1 MSAGLG
7 KDDATG
13 VSNMH
18 RHRHRGDSGAA
29 FPIPS
34 TSAMNPRRR
43 SPLTLLAG
51 MSAAL
56 ACTMPDAWAQVAS
69 PIPDAGST
77 LRNQLQTLPPVS
89 PPASN
94 AEIHIERPAAPAPS
108 ASALRFAV
116 KGFQI
121 DGNTKFSRAELMP
134 LLEPALGGARTLG
147 DLDEAATRV
156 TNFYRA
162 HGYLVARAYVP
173 AQDIRDGIVDIAIV
187 EGRYGKVEVRNA
199 SHVRDAVLQRYVSPK
214 HLGDVIDERRLDR
227 AALLMQDVTG
237 ATAVT
242 GNLQA
247 GETPGTSDLTID
259 VPPTRALT
267 ASLQADNYGI
277 RPTGR
282 YRVGGALQ
290 WLSPLGFGDRLDAR
304 ALTSITGQTFGQLG
318 YSAPIGS
325 DGLRTSLSVTE
336 STYRLGADFSSLDA
350 YGHATVLS
358 WAASYPLI
366 RSRTLNLNAEGGFD
380 RENLTD
386 HANGTAEDKFDNV
399 FGAGFDGNVIAGKT
413 LVTYAVRTESGDVHI
428 ESADALAIDQRSAQ
442 TDGHYRKYTYSIA
455 LYEAVTP
462 RLQFYLS
469 LNGQQ
474 ASKNLISSEKLSLGG
489 PYGVRAYPTGEAPGD
504 DGYLAT
510 AELRYAVAQSLL
522 PGQLGVFGFV
532 DTGFVRNNAYPFST
546 ESNHQR
552 LSGAGIGVTLSKA
565 PDYEIRLIYAHK
577 LGNATAVADT
587 DHAGR
592 VWLQL
597 TKAF

>member
-1 MSAGLG
+1 
-7 KDDATG
+7 
-13 VSNMH
+13 
-18 RHRHRGDSGAA
+18 
-29 FPIPS
+29 
-34 TSAMNPRRR
+34 
-43 SPLTLLAG
+43 

-56 ACTMPDAWAQVAS
+56 ICTMPDAHAQAGP

-77 LRNQLQTLPPVS
+77 LRNQLQTLPPAA

-94 AEIHIERPAAPAPS
+94 VGIHIERPSTPAPP
-108 ASALRFAV
+108 ASTLRFAV

-121 DGNTKFSRAELMP
+121 DGNTKFSRAALMP
-134 LLEPALGGARTLG
+134 LLAPALGDARTLA
-147 DLDEAATRV
+147 DLDEAATRI
-156 TNFYRA
+156 TNFYRS

-187 EGRYGKVEVRNA
+187 EGRYGKVRLHNA
-199 SHVRDAVLQRYVSPK
+199 SHVRDAVLQRYVSTRR
-214 HLGDVIDERRLDR
+214 LGEVVDERRLDR

-259 VPPTRALT
+259 VPPVRALT

-282 YRVGGALQ
+282 YRIGGALQ

-325 DGLRTSLSVTE
+325 NGLRTGLSVTE

-358 WAASYPLI
+358 WTTSYPLI
-366 RSRTLNLNAEGGFD
+366 RSRTLNLNAESGFD
-380 RENLTD
+380 RKSLTD
-386 HANGTAEDKFDNV
+386 HADGTAEDKFENV
-399 FGAGFDGNVIAGKT
+399 IGVGVNGNVLTGNS
-413 LVTYAVRTESGDVHI
+413 LGTYALRVESGDVHF
-428 ESADALAIDQRSAQ
+428 ESADALALDQSSAQ
-442 TDGHYRKYTYSIA
+442 TAGRYRKYTYSLA
-455 LYEAVTP
+455 LYHAVIP
-462 RLQFYLS
+462 RLQLYLALS
-469 LNGQQ
+469 GQR
-474 ASKNLISSEKLSLGG
+474 ASKNLISSEKFSLGG

-510 AELRYAVAQSLL
+510 AELRYAVAQSLV

-532 DTGFVRNNAYPFST
+532 DTGFVRNNAYPFSA
-546 ESNHQR
+546 ESNHRR
-552 LSGAGIGVTLSKA
+552 LSGAGIGVTLAKA
-565 PDYEIRLIYAHK
+565 QDYEVRVVYAHK